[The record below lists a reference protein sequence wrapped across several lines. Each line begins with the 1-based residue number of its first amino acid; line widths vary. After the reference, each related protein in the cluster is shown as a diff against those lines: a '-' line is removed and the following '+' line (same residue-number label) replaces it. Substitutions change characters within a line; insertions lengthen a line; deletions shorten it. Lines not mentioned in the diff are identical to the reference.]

1 MGPSGKFANPRTTPS
16 CPGHGELVPSS
27 TSAFSASSSAAPLT
41 SPNMTCGPTNGVA
54 MRFVPNKLDSDR
66 GRAGDVGATANGTV
80 ISETEV
86 RLASCVEEREDEPDT
101 GVQTADVLRHQ
112 GEV

>member
-1 MGPSGKFANPRTTPS
+1 
-16 CPGHGELVPSS
+16 
-27 TSAFSASSSAAPLT
+27 
-41 SPNMTCGPTNGVA
+41 MTCGPTNGVA